1 MSRARCEYRD
11 APCFTWQSLT
21 GPEIPPDSGRFNWPP
36 MRGSLREHHQG
47 GARLTN
53 GYQGGALPGSVLL
66 LFTNSFRLVS
76 ARARVMPGILLTS
89 SDR

>member
-11 APCFTWQSLT
+11 ASCFTWRSLT

-36 MRGSLREHHQG
+36 MRGSLRGHHRG
-47 GARLTN
+47 EPGLTN

-66 LFTNSFRLVS
+66 LFTSSFALVS
-76 ARARVMPGILLTS
+76 AWPG
-89 SDR
+89 